1 MRLAVQQISTWRI
14 GKILKLWGEK
24 TNHIGGIKI
33 FKVVECDSHVGGMTK
48 F

>member
-1 MRLAVQQISTWRI
+1 MRLAVQKIFTRGI

-33 FKVVECDSHVGGMTK
+33 FEVVECESHVGGMTK